1 LLPSIPTCALEKN
14 SLRAD
19 NPTLAPSL
27 MSKATST
34 PDPLLIVGTTG
45 LAAGVFALDLWLPL
59 GVAVGVLYWGV
70 VLIALASP
78 QRWFPLIVTGAC
90 SILIIVGALL
100 GPILPGVP
108 LWMAVTNRLL
118 SLIVIWVPVVVL
130 LERRRGVEALRQ
142 AYDELEKRVQ
152 ERTAELV
159 KANKALEA
167 EIAERKRAEASLW
180 ETQHALERNRWQL
193 RALAAQLL
201 TAQDDERRRI
211 SRELHDDLNQRLA
224 MLAVEIETFQQRLPS
239 PNLIAEKLRSL
250 HEQVVEL
257 SDDVRHLAYQ
267 FHPSILDDLGLPIA
281 LQRYIEDFGTRTGIN
296 VTLVHKDLPDPLPQ
310 DIASCLYRVA
320 QESLGNVAKHAHA
333 SHAAVELLGSEA
345 GVSLSVRDSGVG
357 FDPAT
362 VKQPLICL
370 GITSMKERVRLV
382 NGRLEVKSSPG
393 QGTEVRVWIPLP
405 GNSP

>member
-1 LLPSIPTCALEKN
+1 MNKTMSIPDPRLIA
-14 SLRAD
+14 
-19 NPTLAPSL
+19 
-27 MSKATST
+27 ATT
-34 PDPLLIVGTTG
+34 A
-45 LAAGVFALDLWLPL
+45 LAAGLFLLDLWVPL
-59 GVAVGVLYWGV
+59 GVAIGVLYWGV

-90 SILIIVGALL
+90 SILIILGALL
-100 GPILPGVP
+100 GPSLPGVP

-130 LERRRGVEALRQ
+130 LERRRGVEALRR
-142 AYDELEKRVQ
+142 AYDELEMRVQ
-152 ERTAELV
+152 ERTTELV
-159 KANKALEA
+159 KANQALEA

-180 ETQHALERNRWQL
+180 ESQHALERSRWQL
-193 RALAAQLL
+193 GALAAQLL

-224 MLAVEIETFQQRLPS
+224 MLAVEIETFQQRLS
-239 PNLIAEKLRSL
+239 STESVSEKLLSL

-281 LQRYIEDFGTRTGIN
+281 LQRYIEDFSTRTGIY
-296 VTLVHKDLPDPLPQ
+296 VTFAHKDLTDPLPQ

-320 QESLGNVAKHAHA
+320 QESLGNVSKHANA
-333 SHAAVELLGSEA
+333 SHAAVELLGSET
-345 GVSLSVRDSGVG
+345 GISLSVQDAGVG
-357 FDPAT
+357 FDPAA
-362 VKQPLICL
+362 VKQPLIGL
-370 GITSMKERVRLV
+370 GFTSMKERVRLV

-393 QGTEVRVWIPLP
+393 HGTEVRVWIPLP
-405 GNSP
+405 GSSP

>member
-1 LLPSIPTCALEKN
+1 
-14 SLRAD
+14 
-19 NPTLAPSL
+19 
-27 MSKATST
+27 
-34 PDPLLIVGTTG
+34 
-45 LAAGVFALDLWLPL
+45 
-59 GVAVGVLYWGV
+59 
-70 VLIALASP
+70 
-78 QRWFPLIVTGAC
+78 
-90 SILIIVGALL
+90 
-100 GPILPGVP
+100 
-108 LWMAVTNRLL
+108 MAVTNRLL

>member
-1 LLPSIPTCALEKN
+1 MNKTISIPDPRLIT
-14 SLRAD
+14 
-19 NPTLAPSL
+19 
-27 MSKATST
+27 ATAA
-34 PDPLLIVGTTG
+34 
-45 LAAGVFALDLWLPL
+45 LAAGLFVLDLWVPL

-78 QRWFPLIVTGAC
+78 QQWFPLTVTGAC
-90 SILIIVGALL
+90 SVLIVLGAIL

-130 LERRRGVEALRQ
+130 LERRRSVEALRQ

-159 KANKALEA
+159 KANQALEA

-180 ETQHALERNRWQL
+180 ESQHALEQNRWQL

-224 MLAVEIETFQQRLPS
+224 MLAVEIETFQQHLPS
-239 PNLIAEKLRSL
+239 SKLIAEKLCSF

-281 LQRYIEDFGTRTGIN
+281 LQRYIEDFSTRTGIN

-320 QESLGNVAKHAHA
+320 QESLGNVSKHAHA
-333 SHAAVELLGSEA
+333 SHAAVELLGSQT
-345 GVSLSVRDSGVG
+345 GVGLSVRDSGVG

-370 GITSMKERVRLV
+370 GFTSMKERVRLV

-405 GNSP
+405 GSSP